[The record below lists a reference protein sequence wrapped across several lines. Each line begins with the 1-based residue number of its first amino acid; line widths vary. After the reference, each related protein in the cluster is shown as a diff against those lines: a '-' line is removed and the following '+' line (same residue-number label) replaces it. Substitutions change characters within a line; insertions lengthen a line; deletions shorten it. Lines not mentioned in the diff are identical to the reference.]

1 MKMTDKQAAAF
12 AAARQMIDQS
22 RAIEIRTLRNWA
34 NGGVL
39 GGVPKPV
46 FTEMTVAEDEAICE
60 LWKTLDGSSCW
71 MSALYLLCS
80 DHK

>member
-12 AAARQMIDQS
+12 AAARQLIS
-22 RAIEIRTLRNWA
+22 RPRAIEIRTLRNWA

-39 GGVPKPV
+39 GGVPKPA
-46 FTEMTVAEDEAICE
+46 FTEMAVAEDDAIRE

-71 MSALYLLCS
+71 MSALYRLCNE
-80 DHK
+80 HR